1 MRRVGFWILAL
12 GLAGCSPAPQPESNA
27 PTPPPT
33 PAPTSPPAP
42 SAKTSA
48 KAELDDKQLTQFFT
62 KLGAKIGHGGLPPE
76 AITSTVASIK
86 AIKPGAPQ
94 TGTLHMDHQGG
105 HENVTMTAE
114 PAGKGKY
121 RLTFTSTNPTLLASI
136 EEMLSTTK

>member
-1 MRRVGFWILAL
+1 MRRVGFWFLAL
-12 GLAGCSPAPQPESNA
+12 GLAGCAPAPQAESNA
-27 PTPPPT
+27 PTPPAATAPP
-33 PAPTSPPAP
+33 PAPTAQ
-42 SAKTSA
+42 ASA
-48 KAELDDKQLTQFFT
+48 KAELNEKQLTQFFT
-62 KLGAKIGHGGLPPE
+62 KLGAKVGHGGLPPE

-136 EEMLSTTK
+136 EEMLSTSK